1 MSSPVEAFAGAY
13 VALFVV
19 MLLAWAGLP
28 IAGQAAL
35 LAAGVL
41 AGDGDLAIAW
51 VLASAALGSAT
62 GGAIGYWIG
71 FHGGRGLRSDRG
83 PLRALR
89 QDQLGRGTKLVRRH
103 VPLAVLFAP
112 TWVAGVYHVN
122 WRTFLPWNLIAASA
136 WTLVTA
142 LGGYWIG
149 PEMARALGVANAALL
164 AAGVILAGAA
174 GFYLWRRTHARHD
187 RPQTNGPGDPDA

>member
-89 QDQLGRGTKLVRRH
+89 QEQLARGTKLVRRH

-112 TWVAGVYHVN
+112 TWIAGVYHVN

>member
-1 MSSPVEAFAGAY
+1 MSAPVEAFAGAY

-41 AGDGDLAIAW
+41 AGDGDLRIEW
-51 VLASAALGSAT
+51 VLVSATLGSTA

-71 FHGGRGLRSDRG
+71 FHSGTGLRSDRG
-83 PLRALR
+83 PLRTMR
-89 QDQLGRGTKLVRRH
+89 QNELARGAKLVKRH

-112 TWVAGVYHVN
+112 TWIAGVYHVA
-122 WRTFLPWNLIAASA
+122 WRTFLPWNVIAATA
-136 WTLVTA
+136 WTCVTA

-164 AAGVILAGAA
+164 AAGVILIGAA

-187 RPQTNGPGDPDA
+187 RPRPNGPGAPDG

>member
-1 MSSPVEAFAGAY
+1 MSAPVEAFAGAY

-41 AGDGDLAIAW
+41 AGDGDLRIEW
-51 VLASAALGSAT
+51 VLISATLGSIA
-62 GGAIGYWIG
+62 GGALGYWIG
-71 FHGGRGLRSDRG
+71 FRSGSGLRSDRG
-83 PLRALR
+83 PLRAMR
-89 QDQLGRGTKLVRRH
+89 QNELARGAKLVKRH

-112 TWVAGVYHVN
+112 TWIVGVYHVT
-122 WRTFLPWNLIAASA
+122 WRTFLPWNVIAAVT
-136 WTLVTA
+136 WTLITA

-149 PEMARALGVANAALL
+149 PEMARALGVVNAALL
-164 AAGVILAGAA
+164 AAGVILMGAA
-174 GFYLWRRTHARHD
+174 GFYLWRRTQVRHD
-187 RPQTNGPGDPDA
+187 RPPAKRPGDPDV

>member
-13 VALFVV
+13 VALFFV
-19 MLLAWAGLP
+19 MVLAWAGLP

-35 LAAGVL
+35 VAAGVL

-89 QDQLGRGTKLVRRH
+89 QNQLARGTKLVKRH

-112 TWVAGVYHVN
+112 TWIAGVYHVN

-149 PEMARALGVANAALL
+149 PGMARALGVANAALL

-174 GFYLWRRTHARHD
+174 SFYLWRRTHARHD
-187 RPQTNGPGDPDA
+187 RPLTNGPGDPAA

>member
-1 MSSPVEAFAGAY
+1 MSAPVEAFAGAY

-41 AGDGDLAIAW
+41 AGDGDLRIEW
-51 VLASAALGSAT
+51 VLISATLGSIA
-62 GGAIGYWIG
+62 GGALGYWIG
-71 FHGGRGLRSDRG
+71 FRSGSGLRSDRG
-83 PLRALR
+83 PLRAMR
-89 QDQLGRGTKLVRRH
+89 QNELARGAKLVKRH

-112 TWVAGVYHVN
+112 TWIAGVYHVT
-122 WRTFLPWNLIAASA
+122 WRTFLPWNVIAAVT
-136 WTLVTA
+136 WTLITA

-149 PEMARALGVANAALL
+149 PEMARALGVVNAALL
-164 AAGVILAGAA
+164 AAGVILMGAA
-174 GFYLWRRTHARHD
+174 GFYLWRRTQVRHD
-187 RPQTNGPGDPDA
+187 RPTAKRPGDPDV

>member
-1 MSSPVEAFAGAY
+1 MSAPVEAFAGAY

-41 AGDGDLAIAW
+41 AGDGDLRIEW
-51 VLASAALGSAT
+51 VLISATLGSIA
-62 GGAIGYWIG
+62 GGALGYWIG
-71 FHGGRGLRSDRG
+71 FRSGSGLRSDRG
-83 PLRALR
+83 PLRTMR
-89 QDQLGRGTKLVRRH
+89 QNELARGAKLVKRH

-112 TWVAGVYHVN
+112 TWIAGVYHVT
-122 WRTFLPWNLIAASA
+122 WRTFLPWNVIAAVT
-136 WTLVTA
+136 WTLITA

-149 PEMARALGVANAALL
+149 PEMARALGVVNAALL
-164 AAGVILAGAA
+164 AAGVILMGAA
-174 GFYLWRRTHARHD
+174 GFYLWRRTQVRHD
-187 RPQTNGPGDPDA
+187 RPPAKRPGDPDV

>member
-41 AGDGDLAIAW
+41 AADGDLAIEW

-71 FHGGRGLRSDRG
+71 CHGGRGLRSNRG
-83 PLRALR
+83 PLRAVR
-89 QDQLGRGTKLVRRH
+89 QNQLARGSKLVKRH

-112 TWVAGVYHVN
+112 TWIAGVYHVN

-136 WTLVTA
+136 WTLITA

-149 PEMARALGVANAALL
+149 PGMARALGVANAALL

-174 GFYLWRRTHARHD
+174 SFYLWRRTHARHD
-187 RPQTNGPGDPDA
+187 RPSPNGPGAPDA

>member
-1 MSSPVEAFAGAY
+1 MSAPVEAFAGAY

-41 AGDGDLAIAW
+41 AGDGDLRIEW
-51 VLASAALGSAT
+51 VLVSATLGSIA
-62 GGAIGYWIG
+62 GGALGYWIG
-71 FHGGRGLRSDRG
+71 FRSGSGLRSDRA
-83 PLRALR
+83 PLRAMR
-89 QDQLGRGTKLVRRH
+89 QNELARGAKLVKRH

-112 TWVAGVYHVN
+112 TWIAGVYHVT
-122 WRTFLPWNLIAASA
+122 WRTFLPWNVIAAVA
-136 WTLVTA
+136 WTFITA

-164 AAGVILAGAA
+164 AAGVILVGATA
-174 GFYLWRRTHARHD
+174 FYLVRRAYARHD
-187 RPQTNGPGDPDA
+187 RPPPNRPGAPDA

>member
-41 AGDGDLAIAW
+41 AGDGDLAIVW
-51 VLASAALGSAT
+51 VLASAALGSAA

-71 FHGGRGLRSDRG
+71 FHGGRGLRSNRG

-89 QDQLGRGTKLVRRH
+89 QNQLARGTKLVRRH

-112 TWVAGVYHVN
+112 TWVAGVYHVK

-149 PEMARALGVANAALL
+149 PGMARALGVANAALL
-164 AAGVILAGAA
+164 AAGVILAGSA
-174 GFYLWRRTHARHD
+174 GFYMWRRTHARHD
-187 RPQTNGPGDPDA
+187 RPQANGPGDPAA

>member
-1 MSSPVEAFAGAY
+1 MSAPVEAFAGAY
-13 VALFVV
+13 VALFAV

-41 AGDGDLAIAW
+41 AGDGDLRIEW
-51 VLASAALGSAT
+51 VLVSATLGSAA
-62 GGAIGYWIG
+62 GGAVGYWLG
-71 FHGGRGLRSDRG
+71 FHGGSRLRSDRG
-83 PLRALR
+83 PLRAMR
-89 QDQLGRGTKLVRRH
+89 QNELARGAKLVKRH

-112 TWVAGVYHVN
+112 TWIAGVYHVT
-122 WRTFLPWNLIAASA
+122 WRTFLPWNVIAAVT
-136 WTLVTA
+136 WTCITA

-164 AAGVILAGAA
+164 AASVILVGAA
-174 GFYLWRRTHARHD
+174 ALYLVRRTHAR
-187 RPQTNGPGDPDA
+187 RGGAPENRPGDPDA

>member
-1 MSSPVEAFAGAY
+1 MSAPVESFAGAY
-13 VALFVV
+13 AALFVV

-41 AGDGDLAIAW
+41 AGDGDLRIEW
-51 VLASAALGSAT
+51 VLVSASLGSTA
-62 GGAIGYWIG
+62 GGALGYWIG
-71 FHGGRGLRSDRG
+71 FHSGSGLRSDRG
-83 PLRALR
+83 PLRTMR
-89 QDQLGRGTKLVRRH
+89 QNELARGAKLVNRH

-112 TWVAGVYHVN
+112 TWIAGVYHVT
-122 WRTFLPWNLIAASA
+122 WRGFLPWNIIAAVT
-136 WTLVTA
+136 WTLITA

-164 AAGVILAGAA
+164 AAGIILVGAA
-174 GFYLWRRTHARHD
+174 GFYLWRRTDARHD
-187 RPQTNGPGDPDA
+187 PLPPNRPGDPDA

>member
-1 MSSPVEAFAGAY
+1 MSAPVEAFAGAY
-13 VALFVV
+13 VALFAV

-41 AGDGDLAIAW
+41 AGDGDLRIEW
-51 VLASAALGSAT
+51 VLVSATLGSAA
-62 GGAIGYWIG
+62 GGALGYWLG
-71 FHGGRGLRSDRG
+71 FHGGTSLRSDRG
-83 PLRALR
+83 PLRAMR
-89 QDQLGRGTKLVRRH
+89 QNELARGAKLVKRH

-112 TWVAGVYHVN
+112 TWIAGVYHVT
-122 WRTFLPWNLIAASA
+122 WHTFLPWNVIAAVT
-136 WTLVTA
+136 WTFITA

-164 AAGVILAGAA
+164 AAGVILIAAA
-174 GFYLWRRTHARHD
+174 GVYLLRRAHAKRD
-187 RPQTNGPGDPDA
+187 RCCQSESRSRSH

>member
-51 VLASAALGSAT
+51 VLVSAALGSAT

-89 QDQLGRGTKLVRRH
+89 QEQLARGTKLVRRH

-112 TWVAGVYHVN
+112 TWIAGVYHVN

-174 GFYLWRRTHARHD
+174 GFYVWRRTHARHD

>member
-1 MSSPVEAFAGAY
+1 MSAPVEAFAGAY

-41 AGDGDLAIAW
+41 AGDGDLRIEW
-51 VLASAALGSAT
+51 VLVSATLGSIA
-62 GGAIGYWIG
+62 GGALGYWIG
-71 FHGGRGLRSDRG
+71 FRSGSELRSDRG
-83 PLRALR
+83 PLRAMR
-89 QDQLGRGTKLVRRH
+89 QNELARGAKLVKRH

-112 TWVAGVYHVN
+112 TWIAGVYHVT
-122 WRTFLPWNLIAASA
+122 WRTFLPWNVIAAVT

-149 PEMARALGVANAALL
+149 PGMARALGVANAAVL
-164 AAGVILAGAA
+164 AAGVILVGAA
-174 GFYLWRRTHARHD
+174 GIYLWRRSDARHD
-187 RPQTNGPGDPDA
+187 RPPPNGPRDPDV

>member
-1 MSSPVEAFAGAY
+1 MSAPVEAFAGAY

-41 AGDGDLAIAW
+41 AGDGDLRIEW
-51 VLASAALGSAT
+51 VLVSATLGSTA
-62 GGAIGYWIG
+62 GGALGYWIG
-71 FHGGRGLRSDRG
+71 FHSGSGLRSDRG
-83 PLRALR
+83 PLRTMR
-89 QDQLGRGTKLVRRH
+89 QNELARGSRLVKRH

-112 TWVAGVYHVN
+112 TWIAGVYHVS
-122 WRTFLPWNLIAASA
+122 WRTFLPWDVIAATA

-149 PEMARALGVANAALL
+149 PEMASALGVANAALL
-164 AAGVILAGAA
+164 AAGVILLGAA
-174 GFYLWRRTHARHD
+174 AFYLWRRAHAKHD
-187 RPQTNGPGDPDA
+187 RLPPNRPGDPDA

>member
-51 VLASAALGSAT
+51 VLVSAALGSAT

-89 QDQLGRGTKLVRRH
+89 QEQLARGTKLVRRH

-112 TWVAGVYHVN
+112 TWIAGVYHVD

-174 GFYLWRRTHARHD
+174 GFYVWRRTHARHD

>member
-1 MSSPVEAFAGAY
+1 MSAPVEAFAGAY

-41 AGDGDLAIAW
+41 AGDGDLAIEW

-71 FHGGRGLRSDRG
+71 FHSGRGLRSDRG
-83 PLRALR
+83 PLRAVR
-89 QDQLGRGTKLVRRH
+89 QTQLARGTKLVRRH

-112 TWVAGVYHVN
+112 TWIAGVYHVN
-122 WRTFLPWNLIAASA
+122 WRTFLPWNLIAATA
-136 WTLVTA
+136 WTLITA

-164 AAGVILAGAA
+164 AAGVILIGAA
-174 GFYLWRRTHARHD
+174 AVYLVRRAHAR
-187 RPQTNGPGDPDA
+187 RGGVQENRSGDPAA

>member
-112 TWVAGVYHVN
+112 TWIAGVYHVN

-187 RPQTNGPGDPDA
+187 RPQTHGPGDPDA

>member
-1 MSSPVEAFAGAY
+1 MTAVDAFAGAY

-41 AGDGDLAIAW
+41 AGDGDLRIEW
-51 VLASAALGSAT
+51 VLVSASLSSIA
-62 GGAIGYWIG
+62 GGAVGYWVG
-71 FHGGRGLRSDRG
+71 FHSGRGLRSDRG
-83 PLRALR
+83 PLRTMRHNELA
-89 QDQLGRGTKLVRRH
+89 RGARLVQRH

-112 TWVAGVYHVN
+112 TWVAGVYHVT
-122 WRTFLPWNLIAASA
+122 WRTFLSWNVIAAVT
-136 WTLVTA
+136 WTLITG

-149 PEMARALGVANAALL
+149 PGMARALGVANAALL
-164 AAGVILAGAA
+164 AAGAILIGAA
-174 GFYLWRRTHARHD
+174 GVYLWRRTHPQRD
-187 RPQTNGPGDPDA
+187 QRPASRPGDRDV

>member
-1 MSSPVEAFAGAY
+1 MSPPLEAFAGAY
-13 VALFVV
+13 VGLFVV

-41 AGDGDLAIAW
+41 AGDGDLAIEW
-51 VLASAALGSAT
+51 VLVSATLGSAA
-62 GGAIGYWIG
+62 GGAVGYWIG
-71 FHGGRGLRSDRG
+71 LRGGSGLRADGG

-89 QDQLGRGTKLVRRH
+89 QNELARGTKLVKRH

-112 TWVAGVYHVN
+112 TWIAGVYDVT
-122 WRTFLPWNLIAASA
+122 WRTFLPWNLIAAVA
-136 WTLVTA
+136 WTLITA

-149 PEMARALGVANAALL
+149 PEMGHALGVANAAVV
-164 AAGVILAGAA
+164 AVGVILVGAA
-174 GFYLWRRTHARHD
+174 VFSVCAALTRSAIARRIASIL
-187 RPQTNGPGDPDA
+187 DPAA

>member
-13 VALFVV
+13 VALFLV

-35 LAAGVL
+35 VAAGVL

-71 FHGGRGLRSDRG
+71 FHGRRGLSSDRG

-89 QDQLGRGTKLVRRH
+89 QNQLARGAKLVKRH

-112 TWVAGVYHVN
+112 TWIAGVYHVK
-122 WRTFLPWNLIAASA
+122 WRTFLPWNLIAATA

-149 PEMARALGVANAALL
+149 PGMARAFGVANAAVL

-174 GFYLWRRTHARHD
+174 GFYLWRRTNARHEQ
-187 RPQTNGPGDPDA
+187 PETTGPGDPAA

>member
-1 MSSPVEAFAGAY
+1 MSAPVEAFAGAY

-41 AGDGDLAIAW
+41 AGNGDLRIEW
-51 VLASAALGSAT
+51 VLVSATLGSIA
-62 GGAIGYWIG
+62 GGALGYWIG
-71 FHGGRGLRSDRG
+71 FHSGSGLRSDRG
-83 PLRALR
+83 PLRTMR
-89 QDQLGRGTKLVRRH
+89 QNELARGAKLVKRH

-112 TWVAGVYHVN
+112 TWIAGVYHVT
-122 WRTFLPWNLIAASA
+122 WRTFLPWNVIAAVT
-136 WTLVTA
+136 WTLITA

-149 PEMARALGVANAALL
+149 PGMARALGVANAALL
-164 AAGVILAGAA
+164 AAGVILVGAA
-174 GFYLWRRTHARHD
+174 GFYLWRRTSPRRDQPPAT
-187 RPQTNGPGDPDA
+187 PPGDPDV

>member
-1 MSSPVEAFAGAY
+1 MTAPVEAFAGAY

-41 AGDGDLAIAW
+41 AGDGDLRIEW
-51 VLASAALGSAT
+51 VLVSATLGSAA

-71 FHGGRGLRSDRG
+71 FHGGSGLRSDRG
-83 PLRALR
+83 PLRAMR
-89 QDQLGRGTKLVRRH
+89 QNELARGAKLVKRH

-112 TWVAGVYHVN
+112 TWIAGVYHVT
-122 WRTFLPWNLIAASA
+122 WRTFLPWNVIAAVT
-136 WTLVTA
+136 WTCIT
-142 LGGYWIG
+142 
-149 PEMARALGVANAALL
+149 ALL
-164 AAGVILAGAA
+164 AAGVILVGAA
-174 GFYLWRRTHARHD
+174 ALYLLRRTHARRRGAPEN
-187 RPQTNGPGDPDA
+187 RPGGPAA

>member
-1 MSSPVEAFAGAY
+1 MTAVDAFAGAY

-41 AGDGDLAIAW
+41 AGDGDLRIEW
-51 VLASAALGSAT
+51 VLVSASLGSIA
-62 GGAIGYWIG
+62 GGAVGYWVG
-71 FHGGRGLRSDRG
+71 FHSGRGLRSDRG
-83 PLRALR
+83 PLRTMRHNELA
-89 QDQLGRGTKLVRRH
+89 RGARLVQRH

-112 TWVAGVYHVN
+112 TWVAGVYHVT
-122 WRTFLPWNLIAASA
+122 WRTFLPWNVIAAVT
-136 WTLVTA
+136 WTLITG

-149 PEMARALGVANAALL
+149 PGMARALGVANAALL
-164 AAGVILAGAA
+164 AAGAILIGAA
-174 GFYLWRRTHARHD
+174 GVYLWRRTHPQRD
-187 RPQTNGPGDPDA
+187 QRPASRPGDRDV

>member
-1 MSSPVEAFAGAY
+1 MSAPVEAFAGAY

-41 AGDGDLAIAW
+41 AGDGDLRIEW
-51 VLASAALGSAT
+51 VLVSATLGSIA
-62 GGAIGYWIG
+62 GGALGYWIG
-71 FHGGRGLRSDRG
+71 FHSGSGLRSDRG
-83 PLRALR
+83 PLRAMR
-89 QDQLGRGTKLVRRH
+89 QNELARGAKLVKRH

-112 TWVAGVYHVN
+112 TWIAGVYHVT
-122 WRTFLPWNLIAASA
+122 WRTFLPWNVIAAVA
-136 WTLVTA
+136 WTFITA

-164 AAGVILAGAA
+164 AAGVILVGATV
-174 GFYLWRRTHARHD
+174 FYLVRRAYAKHD
-187 RPQTNGPGDPDA
+187 RPPPNRPGAPDA

>member
-1 MSSPVEAFAGAY
+1 
-13 VALFVV
+13 

-41 AGDGDLAIAW
+41 AGDGDLRIEW
-51 VLASAALGSAT
+51 VLVSATLGSIA
-62 GGAIGYWIG
+62 GGALGYWIG
-71 FHGGRGLRSDRG
+71 FHSGSGLRSDRG
-83 PLRALR
+83 PLRAMR
-89 QDQLGRGTKLVRRH
+89 QNELARGAKLVKRH

-112 TWVAGVYHVN
+112 TWIAGVYHVT
-122 WRTFLPWNLIAASA
+122 WRTFLPWNVIAAVT
-136 WTLVTA
+136 WTFITA

-164 AAGVILAGAA
+164 AAGVILVGATA
-174 GFYLWRRTHARHD
+174 FYLVRRAYARHD
-187 RPQTNGPGDPDA
+187 RPPPNRPGAPDA